1 MLGVGELA
9 ARLAVRALG
18 NGATVTGTGGDRPP
32 ERWPEGA
39 TWLPSAD
46 GRVPAPP
53 AGADAVVVLGEA
65 AGDGAGPSRGRAALE
80 MLSGTPDCCRRLVYW
95 GPHRVYGA
103 PSDPRQPRSE
113 RAPLVEGGAF
123 REWAELD
130 RRVCA
135 LGQHRPGLEVVQF
148 RAVPVLGHGMREWL
162 HELDALPLV
171 LVPRAPAPVQVLHAD
186 DAVDILWH
194 ACTIGHGGVY
204 NAASD
209 GLLFRARVARA
220 LGRVPLPVPR
230 AVAALLLAPGRL
242 IGRPAALGVALAE
255 AYAPLVL
262 DNARLKTHFGC
273 RPRRSARTALLEAAR
288 GG

>member
-18 NGATVTGTGGDRPP
+18 NGATVTGTGSERPP

-39 TWLPSAD
+39 AWLPAAA
-46 GRVPAPP
+46 GGAPEPP
-53 AGADAVVVLGEA
+53 AGADAVVVLCDVPN
-65 AGDGAGPSRGRAALE
+65 DGSGPSRGRAALE
-80 MLSGTPDCCRRLVYW
+80 MLSDAPDCCRRLVYW
-95 GPHRVYGA
+95 GPYRVYGA

-113 RAPLVEGGAF
+113 GAPLVEGGVF

-130 RRVCA
+130 RRVHA
-135 LGQHRPGLEVVQF
+135 LGQHRSGLEVVQF
-148 RAVPVLGHGMREWL
+148 RAVPVLGHGIRTWL
-162 HELDALPLV
+162 RELDALPLV
-171 LVPRAPAPVQVLHAD
+171 PVSRVPAPVQVLHAD

-209 GLLFRARVARA
+209 GLLFRSRVARA

-230 AVAALLLAPGRL
+230 ALAAVLLAPGRL
-242 IGRPAALGVALAE
+242 VGRPAALRVALAE
-255 AYAPLVL
+255 TYEPLVL

-273 RPRRSARTALLEAAR
+273 RPRRSARTALLEAVR